1 MFSWCICNLGT
12 FWSLNF
18 GDPVDRG
25 RFTRSPSGP
34 SLHSEIGNFVKIE
47 WEFSIF
53 LRNQIFTYSYFD
65 EAVRP
70 QGWLWDFWKFSIYA
84 GILYQKTSLPT
95 PRPLR
100 HDFDNF
106 LKMLKKCQN
115 SHFGGFWHFFE
126 KSIFSWFFFTFWSEI
141 EILLPESWNFW
152 GHDPS
157 PFSPIL
163 ILRHEFDS

>member
-1 MFSWCICNLGT
+1 MSFFVCNLIILAASIRGLVT

-47 WEFSIF
+47 WKFSIF
-53 LRNQIFTYSYFD
+53 LNQIFTYSYFD

-95 PRPLR
+95 PRPFR
-100 HDFDNF
+100 HDFDKF
-106 LKMLKKCQN
+106 LYMSKKCQN

-126 KSIFSWFFFTFWSEI
+126 KSFFSENFSLFFKNLNLAW
-141 EILLPESWNFW
+141 
-152 GHDPS
+152 D
-157 PFSPIL
+157 
-163 ILRHEFDS
+163 